1 MSFRDGHSSEAPVEL
16 LLGRYDGMAQTA
28 LPNDTKMVVTEVNPF
43 TRVPTFSLYT
53 RSDEGHFIYNT
64 CYELA

>member
-1 MSFRDGHSSEAPVEL
+1 
-16 LLGRYDGMAQTA
+16 MAQTA